1 MCDFGSVSDWA
12 SLIVAMSAMI
22 FSAAS
27 FRAQQR
33 RAEIHARAAVRPIL
47 SMKSQ
52 RYIDLKSIQLLNNG
66 IGPAI
71 IRKAE
76 FWRDASD
83 KPSNQL
89 VSLFSLN
96 IVWESFVNIPKG
108 RAIPAQDKVVLVKES
123 LAHLQGQGFS
133 QEQGIEILANWQRQ
147 KSGIR
152 VRIEYEDIFGNEQ
165 PALEEILN

>member
-1 MCDFGSVSDWA
+1 MHDLGSVSDLA
-12 SLIVAMSAMI
+12 SLVVAMSALF
-22 FSAAS
+22 FSVAS

-33 RAEIHARAAVRPIL
+33 RAEIHSRAAVRPIL
-47 SMKSQ
+47 SIKSQ

-76 FWRDASD
+76 FWRDESD
-83 KPSNQL
+83 KLSNQL
-89 VSLFSLN
+89 VSLFSLD

-123 LAHLQGQGFS
+123 LTHLQGQGYS
-133 QEQGIEILANWQRQ
+133 QEQGLGILENWQRQ

-165 PALEEILN
+165 PALEETLN